1 MSAAARSDAYFFVT
15 TQKYHHPNGGSH
27 DLKKLFALCALFAFA
42 CGSSTTVE
50 APPPVA
56 PSPVPAPASAA
67 AHTLYVTASAVN
79 VRRDPSMAGEV
90 LKQAKKNEALTFL
103 SSVDDWTKV
112 QLPDGTIGWVA
123 SRFMSE
129 SRSAAP
135 AKPGCN
141 TDFAFVKTP
150 KPAFAEG
157 ETKHGLVIVD
167 AYVNPDGNVTSTTLI
182 KNETGD
188 EKLAVLAQ
196 NEIKSAKF
204 EAPKRNCIAR
214 AFIFTYKRSF

>member
-1 MSAAARSDAYFFVT
+1 M
-15 TQKYHHPNGGSH
+15 
-27 DLKKLFALCALFAFA
+27 KKLLAVCALFAFA

-50 APPPVA
+50 APPPARA
-56 PSPVPAPASAA
+56 PAAAPVPQPAN
-67 AHTLYVTASAVN
+67 TTVYVTASAVN

-90 LKQAKKNEALTFL
+90 LKQAKKNDALTAL
-103 SSVDDWTKV
+103 SAVDDWTKV
-112 QLPDGTIGWVA
+112 QMPDGTVGWVA
-123 SRFMSE
+123 SRFVSQ

-135 AKPGCN
+135 VSKAGCN

-167 AYVNPDGNVTSTTLI
+167 AYVNTDGNVTSTTLI

-188 EKLAVLAQ
+188 EKLAALAQ

-204 EAPKRNCIAR
+204 EAPKRNCVAR